1 MTIVVRDRLAAFYRS
16 YLTAIDQYEWIRVS
30 LFSGLAGYDLTRR
43 YVLTRVEGLL
53 KIMVR
58 ELKILGPA
66 GALPSR
72 SDALHEIV
80 WHPHSTFIYYLMRK
94 YVFGIPVIEDR
105 ELFVDAVI
113 DRFLAGLGSGA
124 MVAPSK
130 AGMTRPLPPH

>member
-66 GALPSR
+66 GALPSM
-72 SDALHEIV
+72 L
-80 WHPHSTFIYYLMRK
+80 
-94 YVFGIPVIEDR
+94 
-105 ELFVDAVI
+105 
-113 DRFLAGLGSGA
+113 
-124 MVAPSK
+124 
-130 AGMTRPLPPH
+130 